1 MARNI
6 SSEKSN
12 SHLVNINI
20 LGLAQNSKGL
30 QNSITNPNIPYDK
43 IFIFIHKSFWCVFIL
58 LLQTFF
64 FGRGGRGGSEGG
76 KGGRGRGGVVVKLLG
91 RAVV

>member
-20 LGLAQNSKGL
+20 LGLVQNSKGL

-58 LLQTFF
+58 LLQPFF
-64 FGRGGRGGSEGG
+64 LEGGGGGEGRGGREGG
-76 KGGRGRGGVVVKLLG
+76 GGEGWW
-91 RAVV
+91 

>member
-58 LLQTFF
+58 LLQPFF
-64 FGRGGRGGSEGG
+64 LEGGGRGEGRGEGREGEGRGGGEAAG
-76 KGGRGRGGVVVKLLG
+76 
-91 RAVV
+91 

>member
-20 LGLAQNSKGL
+20 LGLVQNSKGL

-43 IFIFIHKSFWCVFIL
+43 IFIFMHKSFWCVFIL

-64 FGRGGRGGSEGG
+64 FGRGGGGGEGRGEGREG
-76 KGGRGRGGVVVKLLG
+76 EGRGGG
-91 RAVV
+91 EAAG

>member
-20 LGLAQNSKGL
+20 LGLVQNSKGL

-64 FGRGGRGGSEGG
+64 FGRGGGGGE
-76 KGGRGRGGVVVKLLG
+76 GRGGREG
-91 RAVV
+91 GGGEGWW

>member
-20 LGLAQNSKGL
+20 LGLVQNSKGL

-43 IFIFIHKSFWCVFIL
+43 IFIFMHKSFWCVFIL

-64 FGRGGRGGSEGG
+64 FGRAGGGGEGRGGREGG
-76 KGGRGRGGVVVKLLG
+76 GGEGWW
-91 RAVV
+91 

>member
-12 SHLVNINI
+12 SHLVNISI
-20 LGLAQNSKGL
+20 LGLVQNSKGL

-58 LLQTFF
+58 LLQPFF
-64 FGRGGRGGSEGG
+64 LEGGGRGEGRGEGREGEGRGGGEAAG
-76 KGGRGRGGVVVKLLG
+76 
-91 RAVV
+91 

>member
-20 LGLAQNSKGL
+20 LGLVQNSKGL

-43 IFIFIHKSFWCVFIL
+43 IFIFIHKRFWCVFIL
-58 LLQTFF
+58 LLQPFYWK
-64 FGRGGRGGSEGG
+64 GGGEEGGGRE
-76 KGGRGRGGVVVKLLG
+76 GRGGVVVKLLG

>member
-20 LGLAQNSKGL
+20 LGLVQNSKGL

-58 LLQTFF
+58 LLQPFF
-64 FGRGGRGGSEGG
+64 LEGGGGGEGRG
-76 KGGRGRGGVVVKLLG
+76 KGGRGRGGG
-91 RAVV
+91 W

>member
-20 LGLAQNSKGL
+20 LGLVQNSKGL

-43 IFIFIHKSFWCVFIL
+43 IFIFIHKRFWCVFIL
-58 LLQTFF
+58 LLQPFYWK
-64 FGRGGRGGSEGG
+64 E
-76 KGGRGRGGVVVKLLG
+76 GGRGRGREGGEG
-91 RAVV
+91 RGGGEAAG

>member
-64 FGRGGRGGSEGG
+64 FGRGGGGGG
-76 KGGRGRGGVVVKLLG
+76 LDL
-91 RAVV
+91 

>member
-20 LGLAQNSKGL
+20 LGLVQNSKGL

-43 IFIFIHKSFWCVFIL
+43 IFIFMHESFWCVFIL

-64 FGRGGRGGSEGG
+64 FGRGGGGGE
-76 KGGRGRGGVVVKLLG
+76 GRGGREG
-91 RAVV
+91 GGGEGWW

>member
-20 LGLAQNSKGL
+20 LGLVQNSKGL

-58 LLQTFF
+58 LLQPFF
-64 FGRGGRGGSEGG
+64 LEGG
-76 KGGRGRGGVVVKLLG
+76 GEGGEGGGEGREGEGGG
-91 RAVV
+91 GGGGGEAAG

>member
-20 LGLAQNSKGL
+20 LGLVQNSKGL

-43 IFIFIHKSFWCVFIL
+43 IFIFIHKSFWCVFISN
-58 LLQTFF
+58 FF
-64 FGRGGRGGSEGG
+64 FWKGGGRGGKGGG

>member
-20 LGLAQNSKGL
+20 LGLVQNSKGL

-58 LLQTFF
+58 LLQPFF
-64 FGRGGRGGSEGG
+64 LEGGGEGG
-76 KGGRGRGGVVVKLLG
+76 KGEGEGREGEGRGGG
-91 RAVV
+91 EAAG

>member
-12 SHLVNINI
+12 SHLLNINI
-20 LGLAQNSKGL
+20 LGLVQNSKGL
-30 QNSITNPNIPYDK
+30 QKTITNPNIPYDK

-58 LLQTFF
+58 LLQPFF
-64 FGRGGRGGSEGG
+64 FGGGGRERGEGREGEGRGGGEAAG
-76 KGGRGRGGVVVKLLG
+76 
-91 RAVV
+91 

>member
-20 LGLAQNSKGL
+20 LGLVQNSKGL

-58 LLQTFF
+58 LLQPFF
-64 FGRGGRGGSEGG
+64 LEGGGEGG
-76 KGGRGRGGVVVKLLG
+76 KGGGEGREGEGRGGG
-91 RAVV
+91 EAAG

>member
-20 LGLAQNSKGL
+20 LGLLQNSKGL

-64 FGRGGRGGSEGG
+64 FGRGGGGGEGRGEGREG
-76 KGGRGRGGVVVKLLG
+76 EGRGGG
-91 RAVV
+91 EAAG